1 MQNTNPAFVN
11 ITPVTSVP
19 VPVVPVSVVPVE
31 QEEVT
36 IPRGLRLAF
45 RLMNK
50 LNCLCI
56 CYAVYPL
63 FV

>member
-1 MQNTNPAFVN
+1 MQYTNPVVLN
-11 ITPVTSVP
+11 VTPATG
-19 VPVVPVSVVPVE
+19 VPVSVVPVE
-31 QEEVT
+31 DEEVT

-63 FV
+63 FFM